1 MNWDIGIDL
10 HTLLYMEQV
19 TSENL
24 LYSMGNSTQC
34 SVVTQ
39 MGEESR
45 REGICVYVQ
54 LIHFAVQQ
62 TLANVVKQI

>member
-10 HTLLYMEQV
+10 YILLCMEQV

-24 LYSMGNSTQC
+24 PYSMGNSTQC

-39 MGEESR
+39 MGEECR

-54 LIHFAVQQ
+54 LTHFSVQQ
-62 TLANVVKQI
+62 TLANVKQL

>member
-34 SVVTQ
+34 SVVTK
-39 MGEESR
+39 MGSKSKN
-45 REGICVYVQ
+45 GGCMYGYG
-54 LIHFAVQQ
+54 
-62 TLANVVKQI
+62 

>member
-10 HTLLYMEQV
+10 YTLLCMEQV

-24 LYSMGNSTQC
+24 PYSMGNSTQC

-45 REGICVYVQ
+45 REGISVYVQ
-54 LIHFAVQQ
+54 LTHFSVQQ
-62 TLANVVKQI
+62 TLANVKQL